1 MILAAAVGLGAASAV
16 TYGIAAAV
24 QHDAVQHAGASSV
37 TNEPGGESK
46 SGAALRDLLRDSRW
60 WTSIGGDTV
69 GLILQ
74 LSALILGPV
83 VIVQPLFVLCLPVAL
98 PLRARFGGPRPGRRD
113 YVDCVVLVVGLVG
126 FFALIGKPSSSRELS
141 AATAGTLA
149 VVTLAVG
156 VAVALA
162 VRTAPG
168 IVKAVALSSVTGI
181 WFGVEAVLINAAS
194 AAWSKEGG
202 IDAFGHATGLIAAV
216 GAIVVGTSGFA
227 MSQLA
232 FRAGHL
238 GASFPAMLV
247 VDPVLAVILGAVLL
261 DEHVRSGVGV
271 YVGYAV
277 CAALIVAATFRLAS
291 PPADVPVMPVEVGV

>member
-1 MILAAAVGLGAASAV
+1 MILAAAVGLGVAAAV

-24 QHDAVQHAGASSV
+24 QHDAIQHAGGTA
-37 TNEPGGESK
+37 GESDGEAGGDTR
-46 SGAALRDLLRDSRW
+46 GAALHDLLRDSRW
-60 WTSIGGDTV
+60 WTSIGGDTI

-83 VIVQPLFVLCLPVAL
+83 VVVQPLFVLCLPVAL
-98 PLRARFGGPRPGRRD
+98 PLRARYGGPRPGRRD
-113 YVDCVVLVVGLVG
+113 YLDCVVLVVGLVG
-126 FFALIGKPSSSRELS
+126 FFALIGKPSASRELTV
-141 AATAGTLA
+141 ATAGSLA
-149 VVTLAVG
+149 VITLAVG
-156 VAVALA
+156 VAIALA

-194 AAWSKEGG
+194 ASWSKEGG
-202 IDAFGHATGLIAAV
+202 FAALGHANGLVSTV
-216 GAIVVGTSGFA
+216 GALVVGTSGFV

-261 DEHVRSGVGV
+261 GEHGRSGPAI

-277 CAALIVAATFRLAS
+277 CAAVIVAATFRLAS
-291 PPADVPVMPVEVGV
+291 PPTPVPVEVGV